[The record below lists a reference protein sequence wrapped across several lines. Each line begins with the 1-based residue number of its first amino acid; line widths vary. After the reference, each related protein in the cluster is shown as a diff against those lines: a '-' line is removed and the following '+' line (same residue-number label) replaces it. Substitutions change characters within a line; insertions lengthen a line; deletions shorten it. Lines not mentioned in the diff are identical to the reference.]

1 MTSAERLR
9 LYEKAMLLILK
20 DREGTIAVNAANH
33 VLAGALLSELLLEE
47 RIVAEGD
54 EHLLVP
60 RDPRPVGE
68 PLLDECLEL
77 IRTQAEPLPAKRW
90 VPKLGALPGLHHRVA
105 RGLCQRGILR
115 EDEGKVLLFFTRRV
129 YPEVDPAPE
138 QALIEELESA
148 IFTDT
153 DEFSPHTAALVS
165 LGSGSGLLH
174 PSFGRQALAAR
185 RQRIEAIAAG
195 DLAGAASAAAIKDL
209 NTVVFLACT

>member
-77 IRTQAEPLPAKRW
+77 IRTQPGPLPAKRW

-138 QALIEELESA
+138 QALIESWRA
-148 IFTDT
+148 RS
-153 DEFSPHTAALVS
+153 SPTRTS
-165 LGSGSGLLH
+165 S
-174 PSFGRQALAAR
+174 R
-185 RQRIEAIAAG
+185 RTRRRW
-195 DLAGAASAAAIKDL
+195 SPWAAAP
-209 NTVVFLACT
+209 ACSTRASGAKPSRRAGSASRRSPRATWPVRPPPQPSRT